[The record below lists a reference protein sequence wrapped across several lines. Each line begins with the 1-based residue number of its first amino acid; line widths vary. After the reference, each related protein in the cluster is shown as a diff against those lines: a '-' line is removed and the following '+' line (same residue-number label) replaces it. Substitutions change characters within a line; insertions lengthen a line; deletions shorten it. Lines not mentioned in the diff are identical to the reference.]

1 MRKKLTFFIKKMVT
15 PSLLPIIS
23 WQANSVLLSLVIDL
37 ICSLN
42 GDSKCITVRANS
54 LHFSPL
60 IFYYAMQHAGY
71 LLSTVC
77 L

>member
-1 MRKKLTFFIKKMVT
+1 MVT

-23 WQANSVLLSLVIDL
+23 LQANLVPLSLEIDL
-37 ICSLN
+37 TCSLN
-42 GDSKCITVRANS
+42 GDGKCITVRANS
-54 LHFSPL
+54 LHFFLL

-71 LLSTVC
+71 LLSMIC

>member
-1 MRKKLTFFIKKMVT
+1 MVT
-15 PSLLPIIS
+15 PRLLPIIS
-23 WQANSVLLSLVIDL
+23 WQANSVPLSVVIDL
-37 ICSLN
+37 TYSLN

-54 LHFSPL
+54 LHFFLL

-71 LLSTVC
+71 LLSMIC

>member
-1 MRKKLTFFIKKMVT
+1 MV
-15 PSLLPIIS
+15 PPRLLPIIS
-23 WQANSVLLSLVIDL
+23 WQANSVPLSLEIDL
-37 ICSLN
+37 TYSLN
-42 GDSKCITVRANS
+42 GDGKCITVRANS

-71 LLSTVC
+71 LLSMIC

>member
-1 MRKKLTFFIKKMVT
+1 MVT

-23 WQANSVLLSLVIDL
+23 WQANSVPLSLEIDL
-37 ICSLN
+37 TYSLN
-42 GDSKCITVRANS
+42 GDGKCITVRANS
-54 LHFSPL
+54 LHFFLL

-71 LLSTVC
+71 LLSMIC